1 MEPENLK
8 KGSGHQIH
16 LSICN
21 LEKTAEFIQPQ
32 PKYVLAGVLMGSSEG
47 DCGVFLHGTI
57 AAYLMV
63 LHNTCAV
70 TQLWERLQFLS

>member
-1 MEPENLK
+1 M
-8 KGSGHQIH
+8 SIH

-21 LEKTAEFIQPQ
+21 LDKTAKFFQLQ
-32 PKYVLAGVLMGSSEG
+32 PKYVSAGVLMGGSEG
-47 DCGVFLHGTI
+47 DCGGFLHGTI
-57 AAYLMV
+57 AAYPML